1 MHLVQERLWR
11 LKETDAAIVQELA
24 ASGEIPPLLAR
35 LLAVRGIRSREEMK
49 RFLSPSLAD
58 LSDPFLLKGMDR
70 AVDRLVVAR
79 ERGETVCIHG
89 DYDVDG
95 VTSVALMLTFLKSVG
110 FQVVYVIP
118 LRLEEGYGLST
129 EGVDEAARRDAKVLI
144 TVDCGITSL
153 KEALYCRERGIDLI
167 ITDHH
172 TPGETLPDAL
182 AVINPLQ
189 PGCTAPCRHLA
200 GVGLAFKLVVAL
212 RSRLRAGGCFAGGN
226 EPNLREY
233 LDLAALGTIADLVPL
248 RDENRIIAAF
258 GLKELTDGRRTGIRA
273 LKRVAD
279 VKDPVGCGDV
289 GFRLA
294 PRLNAAGRLD
304 DAKRGVA
311 LLLTDDPE
319 EAGAIAAE
327 LDAANRERQEIEK
340 EILADALAMA
350 QSPAMSGR
358 SAIVMASDN
367 WHPGVIGIVAS
378 RVVEAFHRP
387 TILIALRDGV
397 GKGSGRSIPALHL
410 YDALAACGEHLLKF
424 GGHKQAAGLTVDQET
439 LEAFIGSFDEVV
451 AGKLSEDDLTPLL
464 QIDAELSPAEVTLDL
479 VRLTASLRPFGMG
492 NPEPL
497 FMLRGARVMQSRVL
511 KETHLKMTVSAGG
524 RQFDAIGFG
533 MAGRGID
540 SGLVDIAFV
549 PELNAW
555 NGRESLQLRLKDI
568 RRSGGEDGTC

>member
-1 MHLVQERLWR
+1 
-11 LKETDAAIVQELA
+11 
-24 ASGEIPPLLAR
+24 
-35 LLAVRGIRSREEMK
+35 MK
-49 RFLSPSLAD
+49 RFLTPSLAD

-70 AVDRLVVAR
+70 AVDRLALAR

-95 VTSVALMLTFLKSVG
+95 VTSVALMLTFLQAVG
-110 FQVVYVIP
+110 FRAVYVIP
-118 LRLEEGYGLST
+118 LRLEEGYGLSP
-129 EGVDEAARRDAKVLI
+129 EGVDEAVRRGAKVLI

-153 KEALYCRERGIDLI
+153 REAAYCREQGVDLI

-189 PGCTAPCRHLA
+189 PGCSAPCRQLA
-200 GVGLAFKLVVAL
+200 GVGLAFKLAIAL
-212 RSRLRAGGCFAGGN
+212 RSRLRADGHFAAGG
-226 EPNLREY
+226 EPNLREF

-248 RDENRIIAAF
+248 RDENRIIATF
-258 GLKELTDGRRTGIRA
+258 GLKELTEGRRTGIRA

-304 DAKRGVA
+304 DAKRGVE
-311 LLLTDDPE
+311 LLLTADPE
-319 EAGAIAAE
+319 EACIIAAE

-350 QSPAMSGR
+350 QSPPMAGR
-358 SAIVMASDN
+358 RAIVMASDS

-410 YDALAACGEHLLKF
+410 YDAIAACGEHLLKF

-439 LEAFIGSFDEVV
+439 LAAFIDSFDEVV
-451 AGKLSEDDLTPLL
+451 AGRLTEDDLTPLL
-464 QIDAELSPAEVTLDL
+464 HIDAELSPDEVTSDL

-497 FMLRGARVMQSRVL
+497 FMLRGAQVVNCRVL
-511 KETHLKMTVSAGG
+511 KETHLKLSIAAGG
-524 RQFDAIGFG
+524 RQFETIGFG

-540 SGLVDIAFV
+540 SGMVDIAFV
-549 PELNAW
+549 PELNVW

-568 RRSGGEDGTC
+568 RRSGGDHGAC